1 VSDILTVLK
10 LTPERLCELFAER
23 GATVTP
29 DMLSRWAEMG
39 VPTTPSARLSRRLTA
54 ETLSIVGYPTTQ
66 STLNTLATTG
76 DGPLFDRYGGYAIYE
91 WGDAI
96 SWAQSKSS
104 GKRRSS
110 SEGRSQEAA
119 ELAWKSAKHARDV
132 RDQMRR
138 EGRPMGQAAKAKAA
152 TPAKPKTS
160 KPAKQ
165 VNRRLKTR
173 PEAAPSAPAEWSSD

>member
-1 VSDILTVLK
+1 MSDILTVLK

-23 GATVTP
+23 GAKVTP
-29 DMLSRWAEMG
+29 DMLARWAELG

-54 ETLSIVGYPTTQ
+54 ETLSIVGYPTAQ

-76 DGPLFDRYGGYAIYE
+76 EGPPFERFGGSVVYE
-91 WGDAI
+91 WGDCI
-96 SWAQSKSS
+96 SWAQSKAT

-110 SEGRSQEAA
+110 SEGRSQEAKEKA
-119 ELAWKSAKHARDV
+119 HASAAHARDV

-138 EGRPMGQAAKAKAA
+138 DGRPMGKAAKAKAA
-152 TPAKPKTS
+152 TPAKPKAS

-165 VNRRLKTR
+165 ANSRRKTR
-173 PEAAPSAPAEWSSD
+173 ASAGAKPTAAE